1 MDPSTLDPSRKRVW
15 FRCHH
20 MGMHENDI
28 LFGTLADRH
37 IDSFSDEQVE
47 TLEKLIEQ
55 NDVDLLKW
63 VLGQVEPP
71 EEFKSDILTMVQD
84 IKKQL

>member
-1 MDPSTLDPSRKRVW
+1 MDPNSLDPTRKRVW

-20 MGMHENDI
+20 MGMQENDI

-37 IDSFSDEQVE
+37 IASFSDDQLA

-71 EEFKSDILTMVQD
+71 KEFDTEILTMVRD

>member
-1 MDPSTLDPSRKRVW
+1 
-15 FRCHH
+15 
-20 MGMHENDI
+20 MGMQENDI

-37 IDSFSDEQVE
+37 IASFSDDQLA

-71 EEFKSDILTMVQD
+71 KEFDTEILTMVRD